1 MPAVPVPPYPG
12 VTVYEL
18 PSSVHTITGVSTS
31 LTAFV
36 GTAPSGPVNA
46 LTRIQSF
53 GEYARTFGG
62 VDPSSEMSYAVMQYF
77 LNGGSDSW
85 VIRVAPGATAAT
97 LAITDQT
104 MPTGNPSL
112 VFTALS
118 GGTAGNGIAIAIDYP
133 SPDPNRFSVTVT
145 GVPDANGNSAV
156 EQYSGLSMN
165 STDARF
171 VETMINGVS
180 NMVTVKRDP
189 NAVPGH
195 GSSTNNPSASLATDV
210 SHDTIRVSVDG
221 KPPVT
226 ISGLSASTNA
236 SILATL
242 ISTGLTSQGAAA
254 GATVNASGSIVI
266 ATTVSTGDNSSVV
279 VMPGLTHDAS
289 GVLGFGAANGGSEA
303 DGSSQTRPMPS
314 PAPGTLTGATFT
326 AATLPNLHNH
336 ALGSISLTL
345 DGGRPVNIPIDIHDL
360 APDTVP
366 ADCGKLASRIETAVR
381 SFRPTVTAYADF
393 TATFPSPNGPITL
406 ASGTR
411 GAGSSVMVAA
421 AGSDPLAADLGL
433 LPAASQTVGASQP
446 LINGSEVP
454 LTSSNTY
461 ATFVPSPAS
470 KQGIFALENADIF
483 NILCLPG
490 ITHPS
495 TLIDAAAYCE
505 SRRAFLIVD
514 PPTGQKPMDIEALV
528 TGTSVPKSDHA
539 AIYYPN
545 IQIGDPLTGGLRL
558 SAPSGTI
565 AGIYAKT
572 DGTRGVWK
580 APAGTAASLVGAQ
593 KLEYTMT
600 DGENG
605 IINPVGANGI
615 RLLNPYGI
623 VSWGARTLLGAD
635 DIGSQYKYVPV
646 RRLALFIEESLRRG
660 TQWVVFEPND
670 EPLWSQIRLNVGSF
684 MNTLFRQGAF
694 EGASPRDAY
703 FVKCDGETTQ
713 QADID
718 RGIVN
723 IIVGFAPL
731 KPAEFVM
738 IAITQIAGQLAA

>member
-18 PSSVHTITGVSTS
+18 PSSVHTVTGVSTS

-36 GTAPSGPVNA
+36 GSAPTGPVNV

-53 GEYARTFGG
+53 GEYSTTFGG
-62 VDPSSEMSYAVMQYF
+62 VDPSSEMSYAVMQFF

-85 VIRVAPGATAAT
+85 VIRLAAGATTAT
-97 LAITDQT
+97 LAINDHA
-104 MPTGNPSL
+104 GNKSL
-112 VFTALS
+112 DFTALN
-118 GGTAGNGIAIAIDYP
+118 GGFAGNGIAIAIDYP

-145 GVPDANGNSAV
+145 GVPNANGNSAV

-165 STDARF
+165 QTDAKF

-180 NMVTVKRDP
+180 NMVAVKRD
-189 NAVPGH
+189 AQATTDFAS
-195 GSSTNNPSASLATDV
+195 GSSTNKAPASFTID
-210 SHDTIRVSVDG
+210 SGHNTIRVSVDG
-221 KPPVT
+221 KAPVSIT
-226 ISGLSASTNA
+226 FPIGSTASGIVGSINTALS
-236 SILATL
+236 
-242 ISTGLTSQGAAA
+242 GFAAA
-254 GATVNASGSIVI
+254 TNSGNKIVI
-266 ATTVSTGDNSSVV
+266 TSATTSDHSSVV
-279 VMPGLTHDAS
+279 VMPGLTNDAS
-289 GVLGFGAANGGSEA
+289 RVLGFGAANGGIEA
-303 DGSSQTRPMPS
+303 DGSSPARPIPS
-314 PAPGTLTGATFT
+314 PAPGMLTGA
-326 AATLPNLHNH
+326 AITLGSLQNH
-336 ALGSISLTL
+336 ADGSISLTL
-345 DGGRPVNIPIDIHDL
+345 DGGRPVTIPIHINDL
-360 APDTVP
+360 IQPASQ
-366 ADCGKLASRIETAVR
+366 ADCDVFAGRIETAVQ
-381 SFRPTVTAYADF
+381 SFRPTVTAFADF
-393 TATFPSPNGPITL
+393 TATFDFASKKITL

-411 GAGSSVMVAA
+411 GASSSVMVAA
-421 AGSDPLAADLGL
+421 AGSDTLAADLQL
-433 LPAASQTVGASQP
+433 TIPPAAQTAGASQV
-446 LINGSEVP
+446 LSGGSEVP

-470 KQGIFALENADIF
+470 KQGIYALENADIF

-490 ITHPS
+490 ITDPS

-514 PPTGQKPMDIEALV
+514 PPPGKKPMDIEALV
-528 TGTSVPKSDHA
+528 TGTDVPKSDHA
-539 AIYYPN
+539 AIYYPY
-545 IQIGDPLTGGLRL
+545 ILIGDPLTGGLRL
-558 SAPSGTI
+558 SAPGGSV
-565 AGIYAKT
+565 AGIYART

-593 KLEYTMT
+593 QLEYTMT

-615 RLLNPYGI
+615 RLRNPYGI
-623 VSWGARTLLGAD
+623 VSWGARTLMGAD

-718 RGIVN
+718 RGVVN